1 MGFVLSPEAAED
13 LIAIRDYIA
22 RRGSPISADRW
33 VIRLRDV
40 CRELGKSPGI
50 GRLRPEFAD
59 GLRSFPVGAY
69 MIFYREQP
77 EGDIEVV
84 HISQGMRRFE
94 DYFREMSRTAGPQP

>member
-40 CRELGKSPGI
+40 CRELGKAQES
-50 GRLRPEFAD
+50 
-59 GLRSFPVGAY
+59 VGSDLSLQMACAA
-69 MIFYREQP
+69 FL
-77 EGDIEVV
+77 
-84 HISQGMRRFE
+84 SA
-94 DYFREMSRTAGPQP
+94 RT